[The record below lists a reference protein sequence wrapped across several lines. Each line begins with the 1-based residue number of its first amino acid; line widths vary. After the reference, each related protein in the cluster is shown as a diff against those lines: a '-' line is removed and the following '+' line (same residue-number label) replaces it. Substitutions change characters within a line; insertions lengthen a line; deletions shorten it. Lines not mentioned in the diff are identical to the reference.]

1 MFIEHLFPLF
11 GAYSMPNKEQAD
23 EMKDDLGD
31 KSRELKVSQMT
42 SERLHEELQL
52 RQAELDKIATLDS
65 KIAIELQSL
74 VERKVV
80 MQVR

>member
-1 MFIEHLFPLF
+1 
-11 GAYSMPNKEQAD
+11 MPNKEQAD

-42 SERLHEELQL
+42 AERLHEELQL

-74 VERKVV
+74 VERKAI
-80 MQVR
+80 MQVGAPRLTWVCLN